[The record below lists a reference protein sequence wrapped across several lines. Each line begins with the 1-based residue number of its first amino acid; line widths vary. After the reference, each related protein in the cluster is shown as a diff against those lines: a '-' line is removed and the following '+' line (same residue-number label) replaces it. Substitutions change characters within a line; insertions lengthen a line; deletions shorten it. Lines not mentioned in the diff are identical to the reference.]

1 VRYLP
6 FTLPN
11 DYWHEGKKDPVFSR
25 VKAKNK
31 FIYSF
36 LGDNHLYITQ
46 DHSKFDKY
54 FAGSQFFEK
63 TNPYPKNKSSVIDY
77 MKYMCE
83 NSYYNYL
90 IYDEYREVFYRFV
103 NLAMEV
109 TPKDDLEK
117 LISYPPLASIIII
130 DKNFRKIGE
139 LKLPQNKFLVSNA
152 FVAKEGLYISNNH
165 PENPQMQDNKL
176 SFTLFELAKN

>member
-1 VRYLP
+1 
-6 FTLPN
+6 
-11 DYWHEGKKDPVFSR
+11 
-25 VKAKNK
+25 
-31 FIYSF
+31 
-36 LGDNHLYITQ
+36 
-46 DHSKFDKY
+46 
-54 FAGSQFFEK
+54 
-63 TNPYPKNKSSVIDY
+63 
-77 MKYMCE
+77 
-83 NSYYNYL
+83 
-90 IYDEYREVFYRFV
+90 
-103 NLAMEV
+103 MEV